1 MATAA
6 LNAYSSAAA
15 IPVVG
20 YIIAPI
26 AAAMAV
32 AAGMMQVAAIKKQQ
46 QASQAQGYA
55 ERGALHA
62 VTTHKP
68 KVERSIAVTNRVST
82 FYNQQDEKEYEVETS
97 GLTMELARWI
107 EQLFYS
113 HDVRMATKRTDLS
126 EDDFGNYN
134 PQYMPIVLITDFTCE
149 IHDEDGELNTVKFTY
164 QCQDRRTYL
173 PTDYLSVDHERI
185 FTAPF
190 NPTYN

>member
-32 AAGMMQVAAIKKQQ
+32 AACVMQVAAIKKQQ

-82 FYNQQDEKEYEVETS
+82 FYNQQNEKEYEVETS

-113 HDVRMATKRTDLS
+113 HDVRLATKRTDFEEENS
-126 EDDFGNYN
+126 QNYN
-134 PQYMPIVLITDFTCE
+134 PQYMPIVLISDFTCE
-149 IHDEDGELNTVKFTY
+149 IHDRDGELNTVKFTY
-164 QCQDRRTYL
+164 QYSDRRPLL

-185 FTAPF
+185 FTEPF